1 MINKPFSLYKR
12 ILFAL
17 LLVSSTTAF
26 SQTATL
32 SPYSRY
38 GIGDL
43 LFEGYSHQRA
53 MGGISIGLQQASNLN
68 YGNPASYAID
78 SIVMFE
84 LGVMGE
90 LMTFANS
97 ATAVNK
103 TNGYFSYISMG
114 FPLIKNYWYL
124 NVGMIPLSAQGYKNL
139 QINQVVYPG
148 NAKFIYEGTGGYNRY
163 YAGTGFRLSKKF
175 TAGFN
180 FCYLYGTSTRTSK
193 AEFPATGFYNTQIQ
207 NTTTLSD
214 LLVSGGMQYTT
225 TLQKGVLLTLGVS
238 GGPSQKIKAKRDLI
252 WLNYLNNGSFI
263 VPKDTVYSEKGEKG
277 NLQLPL
283 DAGFG
288 FTISKKNQWLFGA
301 DVKMQKWEDF
311 TSYGINDSLKNSFK
325 VSIGGQWVPD
335 DVSTRYYNKI
345 IYRIG
350 AHYTSGYLELQNEPI
365 NDIGVSF
372 GFGIPLRG
380 KPYFSH
386 LDLAFEF
393 GREGTTNN
401 NLIRERYGRVV
412 IGLTIREDWFRKSK
426 FD

>member
-1 MINKPFSLYKR
+1 MINKPFRIYIS

-17 LLVSSTTAF
+17 LLVFSTTAY

-43 LFEGYSHQRA
+43 LYNGYSHQQA
-53 MGGISIGLQQASNLN
+53 MGGISIGLQQSSHLN

-78 SIVMFE
+78 SIVIFE
-84 LGVMGE
+84 LGVTGE
-90 LMTFANS
+90 LMTFSNA
-97 ATAVNK
+97 ATSVNK

-114 FPLIKNYWYL
+114 FPLIKNHWYL

-139 QINQVVYPG
+139 QINKVTYPG
-148 NAKFIYEGTGGYNRY
+148 NAKFLYEGTGGYNRY
-163 YAGTGFRLSKKF
+163 YAGTGFRISKKI

-193 AEFPATGFYNTQIQ
+193 AEFLESGYYNTQIQ
-207 NTTTLSD
+207 NTTTLND
-214 LLVSGGMQYTT
+214 ILMSGGLQYTT
-225 TLQKGVLLTLGVS
+225 TMKKGLLLTVGIA
-238 GGPSQKIKAKRDLI
+238 GGPSQKINAKRDLV
-252 WLNYLNNGSFI
+252 WFNYLNKGNFI
-263 VPKDTVYSEKGEKG
+263 SAKDTVYSAKGEKG
-277 NLQLPL
+277 NIELPL

-301 DVKMQKWEDF
+301 DVKMQKWEDY
-311 TSYGINDSLKNSFK
+311 TSYGINDSLKNSYK
-325 VSIGGQWVPD
+325 ISVGGQWVPD
-335 DVSTRYYNKI
+335 DMSIRYYNKI
-345 IYRIG
+345 IYRVG
-350 AHYTSGYLELQNEPI
+350 AHYNSGYLELENEAI

-412 IGLTIREDWFRKSK
+412 IGLTLREDWFHKTK